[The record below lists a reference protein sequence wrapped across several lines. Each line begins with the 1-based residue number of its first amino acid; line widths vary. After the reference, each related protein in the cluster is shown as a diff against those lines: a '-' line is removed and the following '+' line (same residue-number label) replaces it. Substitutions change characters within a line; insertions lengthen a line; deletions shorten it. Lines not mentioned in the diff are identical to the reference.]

1 MIMSSPTTFVIL
13 FLFSFLTSFR
23 ASAQDPT
30 YLRRLCR
37 KCNLISVSE
46 RERDD
51 SLLGRVYAKIE
62 FKDLVLSPVNQ
73 TATMASNSSQ
83 KFDAR
88 KAYFNAFQ
96 DLYALVQCTPDLT
109 SQECFHC
116 LNWTINRLPIHR
128 VGGRIFVP
136 SCNSRFELYSFYNES
151 AVPTS
156 QQQLDSAPPP
166 PQQISISSPFPGGG
180 GNSTV
185 VIIAVVVTISVIFLL
200 LVAVYTFRAKRE
212 KTVYETEPLADGED
226 ITTAGSLQFDFKAIK
241 AATDKFSEGN
251 KLGQGGFGLVYKR
264 LSFVAVVTCLQI
276 LGSIISGKKNS
287 SLYQMDGSAGNLIT
301 YTWRLWDNGSPL
313 ELMDP
318 LFQDNYETNE
328 ITRCIHIAL
337 LCVQEEAEDRPTLNV
352 QMLTTSLI
360 DLAVPQPPGIFFGRR
375 HEEVG
380 RSGDSGPSMHISAH
394 CSVDDAS
401 ITSVAPR

>member
-1 MIMSSPTTFVIL
+1 MSN
-13 FLFSFLTSFR
+13 TSNVTR
-23 ASAQDPT
+23 NQ
-30 YLRRLCR
+30 
-37 KCNLISVSE
+37 
-46 RERDD
+46 
-51 SLLGRVYAKIE
+51 IE

-212 KTVYETEPLADGED
+212 KTVYETEPLAGKGSSVEVVSTDGED

-251 KLGQGGFGLVYKR
+251 KLGQGGFGLVYKAGFHVFIIKW
-264 LSFVAVVTCLQI
+264 LDKAHLW
-276 LGSIISGKKNS
+276 SIQCFFS
-287 SLYQMDGSAGNLIT
+287 SI
-301 YTWRLWDNGSPL
+301 
-313 ELMDP
+313 
-318 LFQDNYETNE
+318 
-328 ITRCIHIAL
+328 
-337 LCVQEEAEDRPTLNV
+337 
-352 QMLTTSLI
+352 
-360 DLAVPQPPGIFFGRR
+360 
-375 HEEVG
+375 
-380 RSGDSGPSMHISAH
+380 
-394 CSVDDAS
+394 VDD
-401 ITSVAPR
+401 IIDRRRLTLTDFKLGDIH

>member
-1 MIMSSPTTFVIL
+1 MRNTTQASPVMSSPTTFVIL

-212 KTVYETEPLADGED
+212 KTVYETEPLAVVSTDGED

-251 KLGQGGFGLVYKR
+251 KLGQGGFGLVYKVLLTHYIR
-264 LSFVAVVTCLQI
+264 I
-276 LGSIISGKKNS
+276 P
-287 SLYQMDGSAGNLIT
+287 LYSK
-301 YTWRLWDNGSPL
+301 
-313 ELMDP
+313 
-318 LFQDNYETNE
+318 
-328 ITRCIHIAL
+328 TR
-337 LCVQEEAEDRPTLNV
+337 
-352 QMLTTSLI
+352 TS
-360 DLAVPQPPGIFFGRR
+360 
-375 HEEVG
+375 
-380 RSGDSGPSMHISAH
+380 
-394 CSVDDAS
+394 
-401 ITSVAPR
+401 